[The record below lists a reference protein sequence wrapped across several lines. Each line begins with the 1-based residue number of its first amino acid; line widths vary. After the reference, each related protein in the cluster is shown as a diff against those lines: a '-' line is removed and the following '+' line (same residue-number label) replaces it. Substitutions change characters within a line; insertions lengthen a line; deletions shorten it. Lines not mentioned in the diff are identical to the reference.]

1 MTRAVITGSGSEI
14 PPTRV
19 TNAMLA
25 RIMDTSD
32 EWIRERSGVEA
43 RHYVEAGTATSDLG
57 AYAARQALEDASV
70 AAADVDLVVFAI
82 VTPATARAP
91 SVPTPMMQVLR
102 VRAIAICGLMVIA
115 GAASAAML
123 EPVIP
128 LLLESRAGLGP
139 AAIGTLFGVSALAAS
154 AMHPLYGRLSD
165 RWGGGRLMI
174 AGLSGF
180 ALILPAM
187 SFVTDFKG
195 AAITMI
201 PMWMVLGLFITPSL
215 TYFAQLASQAGV
227 RAFGVVYGVY
237 NVAWAAGLMAG
248 PVLGGFLLQ
257 HAGFTAL
264 TIGWSGGLMAA
275 SVSWGIW
282 QVKTRK

>member
-1 MTRAVITGSGSEI
+1 VIGGWLYE
-14 PPTRV
+14 
-19 TNAMLA
+19 
-25 RIMDTSD
+25 
-32 EWIRERSGVEA
+32 
-43 RHYVEAGTATSDLG
+43 LG
-57 AYAARQALEDASV
+57 GLRLPFLVV
-70 AAADVDLVVFAI
+70 AALAALDLVVFAI

-187 SFVTDFKG
+187 IFVTDFKG